1 MAKLFKRG
9 GALLGVDIGTSSV
22 KTVQLKHSGRK
33 HELAHMGIAP
43 LPPEAIVDG
52 AIMDGGAVIAALQ
65 QIFDEHKMTAR
76 DVAVAVSGHSVI
88 IKPIKMPLMKP
99 QELAESIQWEAE
111 QHIPFAIEDVNLD
124 YEILRSPPGAVEMD
138 VLLVAVKKDIISEY
152 LTVASSA
159 GLNVVVVDV
168 DAFAVANAYEAAYD
182 VGSDEVV
189 ALLHVGAAVTTVSI
203 LRGGIL
209 LFTRDSVIGGNR
221 YNESIQKMLG
231 VSYEQAETLKLGG
244 RVEGYSGADSQPAI
258 DLVNAELAGDIRRSI
273 EWPTRSAAS
282 RRTPS
287 GLIRSTW
294 STSHPSCRSAS
305 GLPCGRW
312 GTNDQGKPS
321 SEGWAGG
328 DWRRL
333 ANGRRRVWWT
343 WAPGRLGGRVVD
355 GLQPGE

>member
-1 MAKLFKRG
+1 MTNLFKRG

-22 KTVQLKHSGRK
+22 KTVQLKGSGRK
-33 HELAHMGIAP
+33 YELTHLGIAP

-65 QIFDEHKMTAR
+65 QIFDEHKITAR

-99 QELAESIQWEAE
+99 QELAESVQWEAE

-182 VGSDEVV
+182 VGADEVV

-231 VSYEQAETLKLGG
+231 VSHEQAETLKLGG

-273 EWPTRSAAS
+273 DFFRSAAPAGTIHRMLVS
-282 RRTPS
+282 GGVARLPRFIPYLSEALDLPVEMANPLRRIKADPKRFDPEYLEHIAPQLS
-287 GLIRSTW
+287 VGVGLALR
-294 STSHPSCRSAS
+294 
-305 GLPCGRW
+305 
-312 GTNDQGKPS
+312 
-321 SEGWAGG
+321 EVG
-328 DWRRL
+328 DK
-333 ANGRRRVWWT
+333 
-343 WAPGRLGGRVVD
+343 
-355 GLQPGE
+355 